1 MLPSPGL
8 EMSHDGAR
16 RRRWLPFVL
25 KAVVSLALLVVL
37 FRQTD
42 VSAVLG
48 RARHADPRWLAA
60 ALALYG
66 VMILLSA
73 WRWQVL
79 LHTQRI
85 RAPFGLLANS
95 WLVATF
101 FNNFLPSNIGGDVVR
116 IADSARLTGSRTVAG
131 AVVVVDR
138 AMGLVALL
146 CVAAAGSL
154 MSPAGG
160 LRLAGTEYLW
170 IGALVALGVAVP
182 AVMAPR
188 LLPRLLSPLCR
199 LRPGLFEPRLER
211 LGDTLARFKDRRLQ
225 LGQAF
230 AGAFLVQLVLVGF
243 FLCVASAIG
252 AALPAF
258 YGLIVVP
265 VSLVVQMLPISING
279 FGVREAV
286 FSYFF
291 VQLGLGVEAGLALS
305 LISAGLIMLFSLSG
319 GVVFLGRRALTP
331 APASSDNYS

>member
-1 MLPSPGL
+1 MVHVTS
-8 EMSHDGAR
+8 GA
-16 RRRWLPFVL
+16 RRWLPFVL
-25 KAVVSLALLVVL
+25 KATVSVGLLVLL

-42 VSAVLG
+42 LQAVVT
-48 RARHADPRWLAA
+48 RAREADLRWLAA
-60 ALALYG
+60 ALTLYAL
-66 VMILLSA
+66 MIVVSA

-79 LHTQRI
+79 LRTQRI

-146 CVAAAGSL
+146 CVAAVGSL
-154 MSPAGG
+154 FSGAAG
-160 LRLAGTEYLW
+160 LRVAGTEYLW
-170 IGALVALGVAVP
+170 IGAVAALGAGVP

-188 LLPRLLSPLCR
+188 LLPRLLSPLCH
-199 LRPGLFEPRLER
+199 LRPGLLEPRRER
-211 LGDTLARFKDRRLQ
+211 LGDTLERFKHRRGR

-230 AGAFLVQLVLVGF
+230 AGAFVVQLMLVAF
-243 FLCVASAIG
+243 FLCVAYAIG
-252 AALPAF
+252 ATFPVLS
-258 YGLIVVP
+258 GLIVVP
-265 VSLVVQMLPISING
+265 ISLVVQMLPISING

-291 VQLGLGVEAGLALS
+291 VQLGLGVDAGLALS

-319 GVVFLGRRALTP
+319 GVVFFARRALTASVP
-331 APASSDNYS
+331 AASDHA

>member
-1 MLPSPGL
+1 M
-8 EMSHDGAR
+8 AR
-16 RRRWLPFVL
+16 QNTRLRRWLPFVL
-25 KAVVSLALLVVL
+25 KAVISVSLLVLL

-42 VSAVLG
+42 VHAVLA
-48 RARHADPRWLAA
+48 RARHADPRWLGA

-79 LHTQRI
+79 LGTQSV
-85 RAPFGLLANS
+85 RAPFGVLTSS

-154 MSPAGG
+154 AASVAG

-170 IGALVALGVAVP
+170 VGAVLALLVGVP
-182 AVMAPR
+182 ALMAPR

-199 LRPGLFEPRLER
+199 IRPGLLEPRLER
-211 LGDTLARFKDRRLQ
+211 LGDTLERFKDRRLD

-230 AGAFLVQLVLVGF
+230 AGAFVVQLVLVGF
-243 FLCVASAIG
+243 FLCVAYAIG

-291 VQLGLGVEAGLALS
+291 VQLGLGVDAGLALS

-319 GVVFLGRRALTP
+319 GLVFLGRRTSLTP
-331 APASSDNYS
+331 ASASSDN